1 MADTYTHA
9 LDVQFRD
16 LDPRSHAN
24 HAVYISYCEQAK
36 AALFE
41 EVLESSLADAP
52 TVVRSLDVEY
62 ERSVEWGDRVVI
74 SLQVGH
80 LGRTSYSIEFDL
92 AVEGT
97 TVATARTA
105 SVVLDG
111 AGNPKPLP
119 EAWRERLEPYLTAE

>member
-16 LDPRSHAN
+16 LDPRNHAN
-24 HAVYISYCEQAK
+24 HAVYVSYCEQAK
-36 AALFE
+36 AAFFE
-41 EVLESSLADAP
+41 EVLETSLADAP

-62 ERSVEWGDRVVI
+62 ERSVELGDRI
-74 SLQVGH
+74 ELSLQLGH

-92 AVEGT
+92 TVDGER
-97 TVATARTA
+97 VATARTA

-111 AGNPKPLP
+111 AGKPEPLP
-119 EAWRERLEPYLTAE
+119 ETWRERLEPYLNEE